1 MFHQATEGWVLKS
14 HFLWGALALAFL
26 NSTALAQVNVPATA
40 QPGRAPEQLQ
50 PQQVQPSVDLSVP
63 NGIPAAPAP
72 AGSNQVKFLL
82 KTLTVQHVTVY
93 KPADLEPIY
102 RPYLGKEITLQDL
115 YNIAAALTDKY
126 RRDGYI
132 LSQVQVPT
140 QDIKDGNVVLEAREG
155 FIGRVRVQ
163 TAPGLE
169 KLAGASSLR
178 HSAQR
183 LEGMKPLT
191 KAALERNLLLLNDL
205 PGMHIKAVVKAS
217 ADMPNAADLYLLVT
231 RQRIT
236 GYVETDNRGSR
247 YLGPWQFQAGM
258 TVNQVFD
265 EKDAVSVRAA
275 TAYQP
280 QETKFGELGYRRR
293 LMDNGL
299 TLQLKA
305 STNPTRP
312 GYTLKDF
319 DVRGTD
325 QDYQAGL
332 DYPLIRTTN
341 KNLNIY
347 GKFEARNVQ
356 TNILDTLISKDDI
369 RAARVGG
376 TFTNT
381 DKYLGSNLVNL
392 EMSHGLK
399 VLGASDRSDPVSHP
413 AASPTFTK
421 FNATAS
427 REQFIRNS
435 GFSLYGALTGQYA
448 TDPLYAAEEFGLG
461 GEQFGSGYDPS
472 EITGDSGA
480 AVRLEGRYA
489 IQHQI
494 PYVVQA
500 QPYAFYDVGF
510 VHNRD
515 PGAGLNAEE
524 SLASAG
530 VGIRV
535 AAVAGFAGSL
545 EVAEPLTRQ
554 VAGLGNDKF
563 PRVFFKLSKSF

>member
-1 MFHQATEGWVLKS
+1 LKS
-14 HFLWGALALAFL
+14 HFLWGALALTFL
-26 NSTALAQVNVPATA
+26 SGTALAQVSVPATA

-63 NGIPAAPAP
+63 QSVPAANAP
-72 AGSNQVKFLL
+72 AGSKEVRFLL
-82 KTLTVQHVTVY
+82 KTLNIRNVTVY
-93 KPADLEPIY
+93 KPGDLEPIY
-102 RPYLGKEITLQDL
+102 KPYLGKEITLQDL
-115 YNIAAALTDKY
+115 YTIAAALTDKY

-132 LSQVQVPT
+132 LSQVVVPT
-140 QDIKDGNVVLEAREG
+140 QNVKDGHVELEALEG
-155 FIGRVRVQ
+155 FIGQVHVQ

-169 KLAGASSLR
+169 HLAGTTSLR

-191 KAALERNLLLLNDL
+191 RKALERNLLLLNDL

-217 ADMPNAADLYLLVT
+217 PNMPNAADLYLLVT
-231 RQRIT
+231 RSRVN
-236 GYVETDNRGSR
+236 GFAETDNRGSR
-247 YLGPWQFQAGM
+247 FLGPWQFQAGM
-258 TVNQVFD
+258 TINQVFD

-280 QETKFGELGYRRR
+280 NETKFGELAYRRR

-299 TLQLKA
+299 SMQLKA
-305 STNPTRP
+305 STNPTQP
-312 GYTLKDF
+312 GSTLKNF
-319 DVRGTD
+319 DVRGRD
-325 QDYQAGL
+325 QDYQAEL
-332 DYPLIRTTN
+332 DYPLLRTTN
-341 KNLNIY
+341 KNLNVY
-347 GKFEARNVQ
+347 GKLEARNVQ
-356 TNILDTLISKDDI
+356 TDILDTLISKDNI

-435 GFSLYGALTGQYA
+435 GFSLYGAVTGQYA
-448 TDPLYAAEEFGLG
+448 TNALYAAEEFGLG

-480 AVRLEGRYA
+480 AVRLETRYA
-489 IQHQI
+489 IQHRI

-500 QPYAFYDVGF
+500 QPYAFYDIGV

-515 PGAGLNAEE
+515 PGAGLSANQ

-535 AAVAGFAGSL
+535 AAVEGFAGSL

-563 PRVFFKLSKSF
+563 PRVFFKLSKAF